1 MAEVAIIPKKKI
13 ARMQQNLSTIRKIAG
28 WTTEELA
35 YKMDVTK
42 QTICNLESGRTPM
55 SFAQYF
61 LLRAILD
68 CEIETDEV
76 LRKVLPL
83 LLESEEDDYNKVK
96 DQAAIIAASVA
107 GGVASAALLGV
118 LPALIPIGVVAW
130 VPIAKLMKT
139 MFRK

>member
-61 LLRAILD
+61 
-68 CEIETDEV
+68 CFGQ
-76 LRKVLPL
+76 
-83 LLESEEDDYNKVK
+83 Y
-96 DQAAIIAASVA
+96 
-107 GGVASAALLGV
+107 
-118 LPALIPIGVVAW
+118 W
-130 VPIAKLMKT
+130 IAKLKRMKFCVRFFHYYSKARRMT
-139 MFRK
+139 TTK